1 MEIGNVEK
9 LMHEQFSKKNF
20 ILFVTLGAS
29 SLIGAVYYYLT
40 GQDALKTTS
49 MTIPLTTSIIVF
61 LLSKKVLFFEKVFPW
76 IIIGITAFATICNG
90 VVGDPSIVTAGIA
103 FFIAGIAS
111 VHVSMRIMTYGFV
124 LSIAVMVVFL
134 TKYPYQDTI
143 ASSKGSLML
152 PLILLSVGLLIQIM
166 QTRKLEEQVNLFTV
180 EQEKRAKEEERKHL
194 TLNENVEKVA
204 DDLVSIAHTAKRHW
218 TSQKE
223 LLEIMDDIAASVER
237 EAEQISRIAQNTER
251 VQNDVANMQIETQS
265 MFKDAAELRSES
277 DEIVSLMRSVRNGME
292 DVEQLLNDL
301 NGSFGL
307 LSQNIEKTNA
317 LASSIASITEQTNL
331 LALNASIEAARAG
344 DHGRGF
350 AVVAEEIRKLAQT
363 TAETLNEIN
372 NNLNDVNKMNSQ
384 SRKNLTASTDKLK
397 AQGLITIDA
406 ESKIESMHQT
416 LGLLHENLLK
426 FDTKTKMISKDTS
439 DIGNTTGTFADLLA
453 QSSASLEEVNATVHT
468 TVADNEQIVLTL
480 EGTMKRTKEL
490 AESR

>member
-1 MEIGNVEK
+1 M
-9 LMHEQFSKKNF
+9 
-20 ILFVTLGAS
+20 
-29 SLIGAVYYYLT
+29 
-40 GQDALKTTS
+40 
-49 MTIPLTTSIIVF
+49 
-61 LLSKKVLFFEKVFPW
+61 
-76 IIIGITAFATICNG
+76 
-90 VVGDPSIVTAGIA
+90 
-103 FFIAGIAS
+103 
-111 VHVSMRIMTYGFV
+111 
-124 LSIAVMVVFL
+124 
-134 TKYPYQDTI
+134 
-143 ASSKGSLML
+143 
-152 PLILLSVGLLIQIM
+152 
-166 QTRKLEEQVNLFTV
+166 
-180 EQEKRAKEEERKHL
+180 
-194 TLNENVEKVA
+194 A

-292 DVEQLLNDL
+292 EVEQLLNEL

-307 LSQNIEKTNA
+307 LTRNIEKTNA
-317 LASSIASITEQTNL
+317 LAKSIASITEQTNL

-372 NNLNDVNKMNSQ
+372 NNLTDVNKMNRQSQ
-384 SRKNLTASTDKLK
+384 KNLTASTDKLK
-397 AQGLITIDA
+397 SQGLITIDA

-416 LGLLHENLLK
+416 LGLLHENLLM
-426 FDTKTKMISKDTS
+426 FDTKTKMISIDTS
-439 DIGNTTGTFADLLA
+439 EIGNTTGTFADLLG